1 MASKGG
7 IAADTATQAKS
18 VSFIDAGVNLCAKQF
33 KQGQTGLINR
43 AKEANVSGLITISN
57 SHKDWKPNLSH
68 CRRFSKL
75 EGTGAFIVKTTI
87 GIHPHDAKSMFK
99 EGASLDSTMAELE
112 RLLEEDTDRGNIVAI
127 GECGLDYDRMFSP
140 AEQQREVFRRQI
152 EVAAKHRKP
161 VYLHERKAH
170 DDFWAIMQEARAE
183 YPSLQGI
190 VHCFTGDRETMHKY
204 LSLGLYVGIT
214 GWICD
219 SRRNR
224 HLLEAMKTLPLEK
237 LVLETDSPFLAPP
250 EIKQRKNEPFSMP
263 HICAKVAEVKGVDID
278 TIMKHARSNVKDLF
292 GF

>member
-1 MASKGG
+1 MASQ
-7 IAADTATQAKS
+7 ATS
-18 VSFIDAGVNLCAKQF
+18 SLSFIDAGVNLCAKQF
-33 KQGQTGLINR
+33 KQGQSGLIKR
-43 AKEANVSGLITISN
+43 AQDANVRGLITISN
-57 SHKDWKPNLSH
+57 GYKDWKPNLGH

-75 EGTGAFIVKTTI
+75 EGTPGEFQVKTTI

-99 EGASLDSTMAELE
+99 EGTSLDSTMAELE
-112 RLLEEDTDRGNIVAI
+112 QLLEDDATRGDIVAV

-152 EVAAKHRKP
+152 VVAARHNKP

-170 DDFWAIMQEARAE
+170 EDFWTIMKEARE
-183 YPSLQGI
+183 NYPSLQGI
-190 VHCFTGDRETMHKY
+190 VHCFTGDEETMHKY

-224 HLLEAMKTLPLEK
+224 HLLKAVKTLPMER

-250 EIKQRKNEPFSMP
+250 EIKQRKNEPFSLP
-263 HICAKVAEVKGVDID
+263 YICAKVAEVKGVDTD
-278 TIMKHARSNVKDLF
+278 TIMQHARTNAKDLF
-292 GF
+292 GL